1 MMVATIQAAA
11 LWGGML
17 ILLLFA
23 LSGAAAGRRRHHRI
37 SIGDGGQPDLAVAV
51 RAFGNAAEYIP
62 AGLCGLILLAFLG
75 TPSALIHTVGG
86 LLFAGRLIHAVA
98 MFYQRG
104 LSMVRALGMTLT
116 WLSLL
121 ISGVS
126 LIVWSVL

>member
-1 MMVATIQAAA
+1 MPATIQAAA
-11 LWGGML
+11 LWGGIL
-17 ILLLFA
+17 ILLLFV

-37 SIGDGGQPDLAVAV
+37 AIGDGGQDDLAWAV
-51 RAFGNAAEYIP
+51 RAFGNATEYIP

-75 TPSALIHTVGG
+75 TPPAMIHTVGA
-86 LLFAGRLIHAVA
+86 LMFAGRVLHALA

-104 LSMVRALGMTLT
+104 LSLARALGMTLT

-121 ISGVS
+121 ITGVS